1 MPTYEFE
8 CPVGH
13 QFEKFYRKISDA
25 PGELPCPDCGQTAR
39 RRVSAGAGLIF
50 KGSGFYIT
58 DYGRD
63 GQKKPAQPSPAA
75 GESKSD
81 APSEASSGAQP
92 APAEKAGERESKP
105 AAKKLPDPSDRGSS
119 SGTGSSE

>member
-25 PGELPCPDCGQTAR
+25 PGELPCPECGQTAR

-58 DYGRD
+58 DYGKD
-63 GQKKPAQPSPAA
+63 GQKKPAEPAPAA

-81 APSEASSGAQP
+81 AAPNASSGAQP
-92 APAEKAGERESKP
+92 APAEKTPERESNPAGKKP
-105 AAKKLPDPSDRGSS
+105 ATPTDKGSS